1 MIVCP
6 SVLTELDWTG
16 QDLEM
21 ARIMMIHMMLLPLL
35 LLVGGYDIHIT
46 DATTDLTNTVLGVLL
61 ILPVL
66 VLQLPLTKE
75 CQLVS

>member
-21 ARIMMIHMMLLPLL
+21 ALIMMIHMMLPLL
-35 LLVGGYDIHIT
+35 RLVGGYDIHIT
-46 DATTDLTNTVLGVLL
+46 AATTDLTNTVLGVLL